1 MSAAETYATM
11 ILGNSQQ
18 AIRSAKETVLDIIGR
33 PLDDA
38 LRLETI
44 NGYSS
49 VGDFNEVRERLA
61 KFFSRDKKA

>member
-1 MSAAETYATM
+1 MAWPSVTKGF
-11 ILGNSQQ
+11 L
-18 AIRSAKETVLDIIGR
+18 LDIIGR

-49 VGDFNEVRERLA
+49 VGGFTEVRQRLA
-61 KFFSRDKKA
+61 KFSDKG